1 MRKLFFVLLA
11 LSVTGT
17 AQTKWGMDR
26 THSYV
31 NFSVAHMMI
40 SDVTG
45 TFNQFD
51 TQVESSKD
59 DFIDAKIVV
68 TINAKTIDTGNEIRD
83 KHLRSA
89 DFFNTDTDSI
99 VTFKSTK
106 VEKLSETK
114 YKIIGDLTMRGV
126 TKSVTLD
133 AAYKGKIK
141 GYKGMIAAFKASTV
155 INRKEWGLNW
165 NSAIEA
171 GGFLVGDN
179 VELTIAVELVQNN
192 NS

>member
-1 MRKLFFVLLA
+1 MKKLFAALLA
-11 LSVTGT
+11 LSVTGL
-17 AQTKWGMDR
+17 AQTKWGLDR
-26 THSYV
+26 AHSYV

-45 TFNQFD
+45 TFNRFD
-51 TQVESSKD
+51 AQVKSAKD
-59 DFIDAKIVV
+59 DFTDADIVV
-68 TINAKTIDTGNEIRD
+68 TINAKSIDTGNEMRD
-83 KHLRSA
+83 RHLRSA

-106 VEKLSETK
+106 IEKLSEAK

-126 TKSVTLD
+126 TKSVILD
-133 AAYKGKIK
+133 AEYKGKIK
-141 GYKGMIAAFKASTV
+141 GYKGMIAAFKASAA

-171 GGFLVGDN
+171 GGFLVGDT
-179 VELTIAVELVQNN
+179 VEITIAVEFVQNS